1 MMAGASMESFAVRW
15 AGDAARRVARPT
27 ERAERL
33 GGFLWSGSRV
43 SGFGNKAWSRVFLGS
58 RRVPGV
64 RVRVPGR
71 AGRGRLERMRIAAAR
86 HARPNLVSYRTKF
99 QRGHESVKIGS
110 SSFRDLVEKRFLRE
124 LGKSGFAGKGAKV
137 PFSDLVDY

>member
-1 MMAGASMESFAVRW
+1 MANGCALRASRGARADVAS
-15 AGDAARRVARPT
+15 ARSAPY
-27 ERAERL
+27 
-33 GGFLWSGSRV
+33 
-43 SGFGNKAWSRVFLGS
+43 
-58 RRVPGV
+58 
-64 RVRVPGR
+64 
-71 AGRGRLERMRIAAAR
+71 
-86 HARPNLVSYRTKF
+86 LVSNRTKK

>member
-1 MMAGASMESFAVRW
+1 MMARASMESFAVRW
-15 AGDAARRVARPT
+15 AGDAARRVASPT

-33 GGFLWSGSRV
+33 DGFLRLGSRG
-43 SGFGNKAWSRVFLGS
+43 SGLWNKAWVARLPGS
-58 RRVPGV
+58 WLAPGV

-71 AGRGRLERMRIAAAR
+71 AGRGPLERMRIAAAR
-86 HARPNLVSYRTKF
+86 HARPNLVSNRTKK
-99 QRGHESVKIGS
+99 QRGHESVKIGVS
-110 SSFRDLVEKRFLRE
+110 PFRDLVEKRFLRE